1 VSGGEP
7 TRPPAAASRP
17 VVHAATLN
25 WNKYEDTVACVRS
38 LQASEYPL
46 ARILVLDNGST
57 DGSGDRLE
65 RELRG
70 PGVEVLRHPENEG
83 FARGMNACLRDAV
96 GRGADLVFSVNNDTV
111 IDPRCVGRLVD
122 ALEEDPEAGV
132 AGPAI
137 LFHARPDVVWH
148 SGGFFSYW
156 RAGVSVPG
164 KGRRA
169 SDLEERPARVT
180 FLTGCAVLVARRV
193 LERVG
198 YLDPAYYFYAE
209 DVDFDLRVEQAGLRL
224 VFVPRA
230 RVWHKIGD
238 VARDRT
244 SPFVLYHLGRSW
256 TLLFRRRFAFPYAWY
271 GIALQVLL
279 YTPHRLWQ
287 MRRGGAPAASYRAWF
302 RGLCDGIRQREPSW
316 RSPE

>member
-17 VVHAATLN
+17 VVHAVTLN
-25 WNKYEDTVACVRS
+25 WNKYEDTIECVRS
-38 LQASEYPL
+38 LQQSEYPL

-65 RELRG
+65 RELRA
-70 PGVEVLRHPENEG
+70 PGVEVLRNRLNEG
-83 FARGMNACLRDAV
+83 FARGMNACLRDSV
-96 GRGADLVFSVNNDTV
+96 GHGADVVFSVNNDTV
-111 IDPRCVGRLVD
+111 IDPRCVGRLVE
-122 ALEEDPEAGV
+122 ALEADPEAGV

-137 LFHARPDVVWH
+137 LFHARPDVVWQG
-148 SGGFFSYW
+148 GGFFSYW
-156 RAGVSVPG
+156 KAGLSVPG

-169 SDLEERPARVT
+169 TDLGEVPARVT

-209 DVDFDLRVEQAGLRL
+209 DVDFDLRVRQAGLHL

-230 RVWHKIGD
+230 RVWHKIED

-256 TLLFRRRFAFPYAWY
+256 TLLFRRRFAFPYAGY
-271 GIALQVLL
+271 GIALQLLL
-279 YTPHRLWQ
+279 YTPYRLWQ
-287 MRRGGAPAASYRAWF
+287 MLRGGAGWESCRAWF
-302 RGLCDGIRQREPSW
+302 SGLWDGCRGREP
-316 RSPE
+316 RRLSP

>member
-1 VSGGEP
+1 MSGGETP
-7 TRPPAAASRP
+7 REPGAAARP
-17 VVHAATLN
+17 VVHAVTIN

-38 LQASEYPL
+38 LQQSVYPL
-46 ARILVLDNGST
+46 SRILVLDNGSP

-65 RELRG
+65 RDLRG
-70 PGVEVLRHPENEG
+70 PGVDFLRNRENEG

-96 GRGADLVFSVNNDTV
+96 ASGADLVFAVNNDTEV
-111 IDPRCVGRLVD
+111 DPGCVGLLVE
-122 ALEEDPEAGV
+122 ALAADPEAGV

-137 LFHARPDVVWH
+137 LFHAQPDKVWQ
-148 SGGFFSYW
+148 GGGSFSCW
-156 RAGVSVPG
+156 RAGLLVPG

-169 SDLEERPARVT
+169 SDLPERAERVS
-180 FLTGCAVLVARRV
+180 FLTWCAVLVARRA
-193 LERVG
+193 LDRVG
-198 YLDPAYYFYAE
+198 YLDPGYHFYAE
-209 DVDFDLRVEQAGLRL
+209 DVDFGLRVREAGMQM

-244 SPFVLYHLGRSW
+244 SPFVLYQIGRSW
-256 TLLFRRRFAFPYAWY
+256 TLLFRKRFAGPYAWY
-271 GIALQVLL
+271 GIALQYLL

-287 MRRGGAPAASYRAWF
+287 MLRGGAPPESFRAWF
-302 RGLCDGIRQREPSW
+302 QGLRDGSQQRESRW

>member
-1 VSGGEP
+1 MSGGEP
-7 TRPPAAASRP
+7 TRPPAAAPRP
-17 VVHAATLN
+17 VVHAVTLN

-38 LQASEYPL
+38 LQKSEYPL

-70 PGVEVLRHPENEG
+70 PGVEVLRHRENEG

-96 GRGADLVFSVNNDTV
+96 ARGADLVFSVNNDTE
-111 IDPRCVGRLVD
+111 IDPRCVGLLVEALD
-122 ALEEDPEAGV
+122 ADPGAGV
-132 AGPAI
+132 AGPTI
-137 LFHARPDVVWH
+137 LFHDRPEKVWH
-148 SGGFFSYW
+148 GGGFFSYW
-156 RAGVSVPG
+156 RAGLSVPG
-164 KGRRA
+164 KGRHA
-169 SDLEERPARVT
+169 TELEEHPERVT
-180 FLTGCAVLVARRV
+180 FLTGCAILVARRV
-193 LERVG
+193 LDRVG
-198 YLDPAYYFYAE
+198 YLDPAFYFYVE
-209 DVDFDLRVEQAGLRL
+209 DVDFDLRVREAGLHL

-256 TLLFRRRFAFPYAWY
+256 TLLFRKRFAGPYAWY

-287 MRRGGAPAASYRAWF
+287 MVRGGAAWESYGAWF
-302 RGLCDGIRQREPSW
+302 SGLWDGGRGREP
-316 RSPE
+316 RRRAP

>member
-7 TRPPAAASRP
+7 TRPPAASRP
-17 VVHAATLN
+17 VVHAVTLN
-25 WNKYEDTVACVRS
+25 WNNYEDTVACVRS
-38 LQASEYPL
+38 LRESEYPL

-65 RELRG
+65 RDLRG
-70 PGVEVLRHPENEG
+70 PGVDVLRHRENLG
-83 FARGMNACLRDAV
+83 FAQGMNACLRDAV

-111 IDPRCVGRLVD
+111 IDPRCVGQLVE
-122 ALEEDPEAGV
+122 ALEADPEAGV

-137 LFHARPDVVWH
+137 FFHSRPDTVWQG
-148 SGGFFSYW
+148 GGFFSYL
-156 RAGVSVPG
+156 RAGLFVPG

-169 SDLEERPARVT
+169 TDLAERPERVT
-180 FLTGCAVLVARRV
+180 FLTGCAVLVARSV

-209 DVDFDLRVEQAGLRL
+209 DVDFDLRVRAAGLHL

-230 RVWHKIGD
+230 RVWHKIED

-256 TLLFRRRFAFPYAWY
+256 TLLFRKRFAGPYAWY
-271 GIALQVLL
+271 GIALQYLL

-287 MRRGGAPAASYRAWF
+287 MLRGGAPPASFRAWF
-302 RGLCDGIRQREPSW
+302 QGLRDGTRQREPSW